1 MTITIDVFKAVETLI
16 YTAFFLGGIW
26 CFAVAV
32 VGGL

>member
-1 MTITIDVFKAVETLI
+1 MTITIDVLKAVQMLI
-16 YTAFFLGGIW
+16 STAFFLGGIW